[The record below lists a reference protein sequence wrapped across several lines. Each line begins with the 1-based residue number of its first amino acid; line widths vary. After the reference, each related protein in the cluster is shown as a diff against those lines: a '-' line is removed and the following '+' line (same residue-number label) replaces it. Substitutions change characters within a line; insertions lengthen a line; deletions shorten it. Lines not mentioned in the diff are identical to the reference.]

1 MVSKDTEVNKVK
13 LRIKK
18 LKRLR
23 GPCPIIFG
31 IAIYGIFID
40 KTDAF
45 HPVFNLLI
53 NDKRF
58 AYGLLSI
65 ACGVE
70 ATVMIKL
77 LPLVRLKNKLSNE

>member
-1 MVSKDTEVNKVK
+1 MVSKDVEVNKVK

-18 LKRLR
+18 SNDL
-23 GPCPIIFG
+23 GHFPIIFG

-58 AYGLLSI
+58 AYGLLPI
-65 ACGVE
+65 ACGVQG
-70 ATVMIKL
+70 
-77 LPLVRLKNKLSNE
+77 